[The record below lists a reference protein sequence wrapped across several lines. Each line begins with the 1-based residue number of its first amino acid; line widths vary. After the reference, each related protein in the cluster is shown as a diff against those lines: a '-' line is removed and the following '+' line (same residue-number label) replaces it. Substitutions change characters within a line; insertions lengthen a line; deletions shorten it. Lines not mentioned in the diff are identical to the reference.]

1 MIAATTFDFVFG
13 ESIGTKVSEAIEPGG
28 TASRPIAHARCDFE
42 SDDSGNAKFV
52 LRGCRGTIAE
62 IMVRPDTTTPPDAN
76 FDVTVKDETGR
87 TIWTNTALSNSA
99 ETRALPAVA
108 VANDLTFEFA
118 GMGNAKKARVAIWIA

>member
-1 MIAATTFDFVFG
+1 VISGTTFDFVFG

-28 TASRPIAHARCDFE
+28 TASQPIAHARCDFA

-52 LRGCRGTIAE
+52 LQGCRGTIAE
-62 IMVRPDTTTPPDAN
+62 IMVRPDVTTPPDAN
-76 FDVTVKDETGR
+76 FDVTVKDSAGR

-99 ETRALPAVA
+99 ETRAFPAVA

-118 GMGNAKKARVAIWIA
+118 GMGNAKRARVAIWIA